1 MNNNHTHFHHTMQI
15 FVKSFTGKTFVIDVE
30 PSNTLRHVKELINN
44 TQKNLPDSNQWGLLY
59 ECKHLKDDLTLTD
72 YQIDRE
78 TTLHMTSYLR
88 RENNKNNNLSIDN
101 LSIFIPSVYENIT
114 KKDII
119 NTFHRMNI
127 GKVNYVDLV
136 SQNRNDGKLIQ
147 NRAFVYFDT
156 FYDTVESRT
165 LQDKLNDNRSAK
177 IHYGKSPHV
186 FWVLIK
192 NKGNKL
198 SDPTIKPYRSL
209 SFEYSDDNSEHDNFE
224 LESVIKPM
232 TIEELDTSDTSLSD
246 EFEFN
251 NIDEDCSLVSTDYVK
266 KLEEELYS
274 ARNQYAFLYANYQQ
288 YVETYN

>member
-1 MNNNHTHFHHTMQI
+1 MQI
-15 FVKSFTGKTFVIDVE
+15 FVKSLTGKTFVMDVE
-30 PSNTLRHVKELINN
+30 PSNTLSHVKELINN
-44 TQKNLPDSNQWGLLY
+44 TQKDLPDSNHWGLLY
-59 ECKHLKDDLTLTD
+59 QCKHLKDDLTLTD

-88 RENNKNNNLSIDN
+88 GENNQNDN

-136 SQNRNDGKLIQ
+136 SQNRDDGKLIQ

-165 LQDKLNDNRSAK
+165 LQDKLNDNRSTK

-209 SFEYSDDNSEHDNFE
+209 SFEYSDDNFE
-224 LESVIKPM
+224 RESVIKPM

-266 KLEEELYS
+266 KLEDELYS
-274 ARNQYAFLYANYQQ
+274 ARCQYAFLYANYQQ